1 MRSLAKSGT
10 VKAMKVK
17 FGKTGLARR
26 LLEQNTRLVFSGEQ
40 VTSATES
47 TEGVV
52 MEKLR
57 HERMILPFHLWTIA
71 TLQL

>member
-1 MRSLAKSGT
+1 
-10 VKAMKVK
+10 
-17 FGKTGLARR
+17 
-26 LLEQNTRLVFSGEQ
+26 LVFSGEQ